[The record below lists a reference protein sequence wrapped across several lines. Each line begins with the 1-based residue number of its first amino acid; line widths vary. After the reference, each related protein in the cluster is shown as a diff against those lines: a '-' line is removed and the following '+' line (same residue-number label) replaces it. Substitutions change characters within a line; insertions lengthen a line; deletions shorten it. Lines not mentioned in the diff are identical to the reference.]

1 MILTITN
8 GQPPSPISLYLLFS
22 CHNAVEDLMN
32 HMAQC
37 TNADSD
43 TVTTAPY
50 PKNLGNNQSK
60 EFGQF

>member
-22 CHNAVEDLMN
+22 CHDAVEELMN
-32 HMAQC
+32 CMAQC